1 MIISRVLAM
10 GERSAI
16 GLYDVLL
23 FLFLLGLRMGIIFA
37 VFHVCGIM
45 LVFSALLYRRVSA
58 AIAVGP
64 RCFMCVFERLSGP
77 ADFLGFACFMAVLT
91 SSCVIVI
98 CVVGRFLMCRVI
110 FL

>member
-1 MIISRVLAM
+1 MMISRVLAM

-16 GLYDVLL
+16 GLYDVLS

-58 AIAVGP
+58 AIAMGP
-64 RCFMCVFERLSGP
+64 RCFMCVFERLSRP
-77 ADFLGFACFMAVLT
+77 ADFF
-91 SSCVIVI
+91 
-98 CVVGRFLMCRVI
+98 RFCMYYG
-110 FL
+110 